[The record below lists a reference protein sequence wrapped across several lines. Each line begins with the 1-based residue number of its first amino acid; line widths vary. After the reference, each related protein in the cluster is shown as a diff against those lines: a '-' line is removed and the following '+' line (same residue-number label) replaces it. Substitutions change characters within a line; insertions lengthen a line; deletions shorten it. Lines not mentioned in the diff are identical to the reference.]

1 MRLTHLLP
9 LLSLLILATTDA
21 IGQQVTLAEAL
32 SLARQHNTDY
42 RKAQNDAGAQGLAAT
57 AGRLWFLP
65 NINASMNFGMNSQ
78 TTITG
83 TNLDGEPFILPD
95 PTTYQYS
102 NASQSV
108 NASVT
113 LFDGLRNLRTA
124 RAGSARARA
133 SDAAADATAVRV
145 DAQVTR
151 QFLTALRQQR
161 LIQVEERLLASQ
173 RDQLTAT
180 ERLFRTAGANQVDVL
195 GAQVAVAQQEQALAN
210 QQGEAE
216 KAGLELSRLIGLDEI
231 TPLAATGDLPTAFDP
246 SGFNV
251 EALIATASR
260 ESPRIRQLEAGAMA
274 ANAEAGASYGFRWP
288 TISASAGLSRSLSLA
303 GYSAFGEL
311 NPQNRNLG
319 FSLQVQ
325 LPIFTR
331 FQTSANIVAANAR
344 ADNADEDLRAGL
356 LQVETDVRSAVVDLR
371 NAYQALV
378 LAERSA
384 ELSATRLT
392 LAQEQYRLGAIQ
404 YQNLQQVIDGA
415 AQTERQAVGA
425 RFNFALAMVT
435 LDELVGG
442 EVRP

>member
-42 RKAQNDAGAQGLAAT
+42 RKAQNDAGATGLAAT

-65 NINASMNFGMNSQ
+65 SLNASFDFGASTTTNTTVADVDGRPIPLPSPVNFES
-78 TTITG
+78 
-83 TNLDGEPFILPD
+83 
-95 PTTYQYS
+95 S
-102 NASQSV
+102 SASQRIST
-108 NASVT
+108 SLI
-113 LFDGLRNLRTA
+113 LFDGLRNVRGA
-124 RAGSARARA
+124 RVASARARA
-133 SDAAADATAVRV
+133 TDATADATAIRV

-173 RDQLTAT
+173 RDQLAAT
-180 ERLFRTAGANQVDVL
+180 ERLFRTASANQVDVL

-210 QQGEAE
+210 QRGEAE
-216 KAGLELSRLIGLDEI
+216 KAGLELARVIGLDEI
-231 TPLAATGDLPTAFDP
+231 TPLSPSGDLPTAFDP
-246 SGFNV
+246 ATLSV
-251 EALIATASR
+251 DVLVASATAQ
-260 ESPRIRQLEAGAMA
+260 SPRIRQLEASADA
-274 ANAEAGASYGFRWP
+274 ANAEAGSSYGARWP
-288 TISASAGLSRSLSLA
+288 TISASAGLTRSLILPN
-303 GYSAFGEL
+303 YSAFGEL
-311 NPQNRNLG
+311 NPQNRSLG
-319 FSLQVQ
+319 FSLSIQV
-325 LPIFTR
+325 PIFTR

-356 LQVETDVRSAVVDLR
+356 LQIETDVRLAVVDLR

-384 ELSATRLT
+384 ELSATRMT

-425 RFNFALAMVT
+425 RFNFALALVT
-435 LDELVGG
+435 LEELVGS